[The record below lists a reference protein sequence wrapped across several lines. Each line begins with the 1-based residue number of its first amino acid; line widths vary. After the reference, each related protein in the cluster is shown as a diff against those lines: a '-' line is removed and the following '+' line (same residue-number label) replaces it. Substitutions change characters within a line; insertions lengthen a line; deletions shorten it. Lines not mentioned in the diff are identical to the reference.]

1 MVIQNI
7 QNKITSTGKWFL
19 NKSNFE
25 PELCF
30 TSLLSSL
37 KYVLINLNTSEII
50 TEGVLVGSYGNYRFN
65 FKNYLTLGQNREI
78 GFMSSNPFIFQFKNN
93 NTDKFI
99 FIIDTVDILPKLE
112 YTITPEG
119 KYLVD
124 NIYSEGEV
132 LYSGGEFKGLFEF
145 YDKYDDNGIL
155 IQDKG
160 YKGTW
165 FPITLYKGENIH
177 IQDNK
182 YLDTTLTSDNDCNVY
197 LIYLNEDITWFRYTK
212 NLESTYVQLYNT
224 DCRVKSWY
232 YYGLNG
238 GFNILYTKGNVHQND
253 TTEREYIKVN
263 GKDIPYKQITKVS
276 YTINTGFGLN
286 EFELYDMIRSPYLFS
301 LFQGTEIPSGEN
313 LIINSLEVSNE
324 DLKYPTRLKYQLI
337 NNTEYIISL
346 ETGTVQIELVSELND
361 IVVQSFELTDEVVFT
376 IPSNGNYYLRVIGT
390 ATKLKLEYS
399 FEGYIVMENLSGK
412 LYKLEKMGKATTWI
426 DDSLL
431 NRVYQPKLET
441 LYIITDSF
449 DGYKG
454 KTLLNKN
461 VELKVR
467 KPNNEERQ
475 INVKPSF
482 FF

>member
-1 MVIQNI
+1 M
-7 QNKITSTGKWFL
+7 
-19 NKSNFE
+19 
-25 PELCF
+25 
-30 TSLLSSL
+30 
-37 KYVLINLNTSEII
+37 
-50 TEGVLVGSYGNYRFN
+50 
-65 FKNYLTLGQNREI
+65 
-78 GFMSSNPFIFQFKNN
+78 
-93 NTDKFI
+93 
-99 FIIDTVDILPKLE
+99 
-112 YTITPEG
+112 
-119 KYLVD
+119 
-124 NIYSEGEV
+124 
-132 LYSGGEFKGLFEF
+132 
-145 YDKYDDNGIL
+145 
-155 IQDKG
+155 
-160 YKGTW
+160 
-165 FPITLYKGENIH
+165 
-177 IQDNK
+177 
-182 YLDTTLTSDNDCNVY
+182 
-197 LIYLNEDITWFRYTK
+197 
-212 NLESTYVQLYNT
+212 
-224 DCRVKSWY
+224 
-232 YYGLNG
+232 
-238 GFNILYTKGNVHQND
+238 
-253 TTEREYIKVN
+253 
-263 GKDIPYKQITKVS
+263 
-276 YTINTGFGLN
+276 N

-301 LFQGTEIPSGEN
+301 LYQGSEIPSGEN

-324 DLKYPTRLKYQLI
+324 DLKYPTRLKHQLI

-441 LYIITDSF
+441 LYIVTDSF

-467 KPNNEERQ
+467 KPNDEQRQ
-475 INVKPSF
+475 INVKPNF

>member
-7 QNKITSTGKWFL
+7 QNKITSAGKWFL
-19 NKSNFE
+19 NKPNFE
-25 PELCF
+25 PEICF

-37 KYVLINLNTSEII
+37 KYVVINLNTSEII
-50 TEGVLVGSYGNYRFN
+50 TEGVLVGSYDKYRFN
-65 FKNYLTLGQNREI
+65 FKSYLTLGQNREVE
-78 GFMSSNPFIFQFKNN
+78 FTSNHPYIFQFKNN

-99 FIIDTVDILPKLE
+99 FILDSVDILPKLE
-112 YTITPEG
+112 YVITAEG

-132 LYSGGEFKGLFEF
+132 LYSGGEFKGVFEF

-165 FPITLYKGENIH
+165 FPITLYKGESIVV
-177 IQDNK
+177 QDSK
-182 YLDTTLTSDNDCNVY
+182 YISETLTSDYDSTVY
-197 LIYLNEDITWFRYTK
+197 LIYLNEDITWFRYLK
-212 NLESTYVQLYNT
+212 DLEGIYVQLHNY
-224 DCRVKSWY
+224 DCKVKSWY

-238 GFNILYTKGNVHQND
+238 GFNVLYTKGNVHQNES
-253 TTEREYIKVN
+253 TEREYIKVS

-301 LFQGTEIPSGEN
+301 LYQGSEIPTGEN
-313 LIINSLEVSNE
+313 LIIDSLNVSYE
-324 DLKYPTRLKYQLI
+324 ELKYPTRLKHPLI
-337 NNTEYIISL
+337 NDTEYIISL
-346 ETGTVQIELVSELND
+346 ETGTVQIELISELNN
-361 IVVQSFELTDEVVFT
+361 IVVQSFELTDEVAFT
-376 IPSNGNYYLRVIGT
+376 IPSVGTYYLRVIGS

-426 DDSLL
+426 DDSTQ
-431 NRVYQPKLET
+431 RKVYQPKLET
-441 LYIITDSF
+441 LYIVTDSF

-467 KPNNEERQ
+467 KPNDEQRQ
-475 INVKPSF
+475 INVKPNF

>member
-65 FKNYLTLGQNREI
+65 FKNYLTLGQTRDVE
-78 GFMSSNPFIFQFKNN
+78 FSSNHPYIFQFRNN
-93 NTDKFI
+93 NSDKFI
-99 FIIDTVDILPKLE
+99 FIVDTVDILPKLD
-112 YTITPEG
+112 YIITAEG
-119 KYLVD
+119 KYLVN

-132 LYSGGEFKGLFEF
+132 LYSDGEFKGVFEF
-145 YDKYDDNGIL
+145 YDKYDDTAVIV
-155 IQDKG
+155 QDKA

-165 FPITLYKGENIH
+165 FPITVYKGGSAF
-177 IQDNK
+177 IQDSHHIN
-182 YLDTTLTSDNDCNVY
+182 TTLTSDYDSTVY
-197 LIYLNEDITWFRYTK
+197 LVYLNEDITWFRCIDDLDVI
-212 NLESTYVQLYNT
+212 NIQLYNY
-224 DCRVKSWY
+224 DCKVKNWY

-238 GFNILYTKGNVHQND
+238 GFNVLYTKGNVHQNE
-253 TTEREYIKVN
+253 TTERQYVKVS
-263 GKDIPYKQITKVS
+263 GKDIPYKQTTRTS

-286 EFELYDMIRSPYLFS
+286 EVELYDMIRSPYLFS
-301 LFQGTEIPSGEN
+301 LYQGTEIPSGEN
-313 LIINSLEVSNE
+313 LIINSLNVSFAE
-324 DLKYPTRLKYQLI
+324 LKYPTRLKRQLI

-346 ETGTVQIELVSELND
+346 QAGTVQIELISELNN
-361 IVVQSFELTDEVVFT
+361 IVVQSFELTDEAVFT
-376 IPSNGNYYLRVIGT
+376 VPSFGNYYLRVIGT

-399 FEGYIVMENLSGK
+399 YEGYIVMENLSGK
-412 LYKLEKMGKATTWI
+412 LYKLEKNGKATPWVE
-426 DDSLL
+426 DSLL
-431 NRVYQPKLET
+431 YKVFQPKLET

-467 KPNNEERQ
+467 KPNDEQRQ
-475 INVKPSF
+475 INVKPNF